1 MTGPRRSR
9 ILAAYL
15 RTRIEAGTLTRRAA
29 LEGHQRRL
37 WRRLAPAL
45 AVTPALSG
53 LAGRPLS
60 DFPVVTPARMRANV
74 AAWNSLGLTADA
86 ARAAAEAAEA
96 GRDGGLPD
104 GVQAGFSTGSGDGSR
119 GLFITTP
126 AERDDYLGTLLG
138 KLIAPGR
145 LLRPLRA
152 ALILRANNR
161 LYQDIQGAGAAFAF
175 IGLDA
180 GPDEQLAALEAFAP
194 THLVAP
200 PHVLAALA
208 QRIEAGGWRPRL
220 EGLFYGAEPIGALEQ
235 AWLAEVF
242 GLEPRPLYQATEG
255 FLGAPCRHGTL
266 HLNEDGLHFELEPVA
281 GTDRFT
287 PIVTDLRR
295 RGQPI
300 VRVRLDDLI
309 APLDRPCPCGSPR
322 RAIHPVEGR
331 LGDIWRFGDVAIPP
345 REIDACLEGALGPR
359 AVWTV
364 RGGPDG
370 ARISIASPADPE
382 PARTALEALLRA
394 RGVAVPVT
402 ASRGEG
408 REPGPKRRRVRW
420 SA

>member
-1 MTGPRRSR
+1 VNGPRRSR
-9 ILAAYL
+9 ILGAYL
-15 RTRIEAGTLTRRAA
+15 RTRIAAATLTRRAD
-29 LEGHQRRL
+29 LEAHQRRL

-45 AVTPALSG
+45 AATPALRA
-53 LAGRPLS
+53 LAGRPL
-60 DFPVVTPARMRANV
+60 DAFPVVTPAEIRADV
-74 AAWNSLGLTADA
+74 AGWNSLGLTADA

-96 GRDGGLPD
+96 GRDGGLPG
-104 GVQAGFSTGSGDGSR
+104 GVQAGFSTGGGGTR

-138 KLIAPGR
+138 KLIGPAR

-180 GPDEQLAALEAFAP
+180 GPDQQLAALEAFAP

-200 PHVLAALA
+200 SHVLAALA
-208 QRIEAGGWRPRL
+208 ARIEAGGRRPRL
-220 EGLFYGAEPIGALEQ
+220 DGLFYGAEPIGAAEQ
-235 AWLAEVF
+235 AWLGEVF
-242 GLEPRPLYQATEG
+242 GLAPRPLYQATEG

-266 HLNEDGLHFELEPVA
+266 HLNEDGLIVELEPVA

-295 RGQPI
+295 RGQPM

-309 APLDRPCPCGSPR
+309 EPLDGPCDCGAPR
-322 RAIHPVEGR
+322 LAIRPVEGR
-331 LGDIWRFGDVAIPP
+331 LGDVWRFGAVAIPP
-345 REIDACLEGALGPR
+345 GEIDARIEDALGPR
-359 AVWTV
+359 AVWTA
-364 RGGPDG
+364 RGGPDA
-370 ARISIASPADPE
+370 ARIEVAGPADLE
-382 PARTALEALLRA
+382 PARAAVEALLRE

-402 ASRGEG
+402 ASAGPG

-420 SA
+420 SP